1 MTVRSYLDELAWR
14 GLLFQ
19 YTEGVREMLAAG
31 SIVAYCGFDPTA
43 RSLHVGNLIPVM
55 GLAHLQRA
63 GHRPIVLVGGG
74 TGMIGDPSGRASE
87 RQLNSLE
94 VVEENVRGI
103 RHQLERFLDFSGPL
117 GALMRNNAEW
127 LMNLG
132 AIEFMRDV
140 GKHFTVNYMIAK
152 DSVKSRL
159 DSGISYTEFSY
170 MLLQA
175 FDFLELHKREGVRMQ
190 IGGSDQWGNITAGV
204 ELIRRAAGVEA
215 HCVTLPLVTT
225 ASGAKF
231 GKSEAGAVW
240 LDPSLTSPYKFYQFW
255 INTDD
260 RDVGKYL
267 RYFTLLSREG
277 IEALEAAA
285 IERPESREAQR
296 ALATEV
302 TTRVH
307 GAEAARDA
315 ADASRLVFDRAA
327 DPRQFASTVLESLT
341 QELPSAAVDLRTSNG
356 VATDGASASVTTAD
370 GSAATIPLRNGSDG
384 AGVDVL
390 DAFLVTGLVKSK
402 GDARR
407 LLQQGG
413 LYANGEKLSPEK
425 SVLAASGAIH
435 GQYYVL
441 RKGAREIAILRV
453 FGPGSIDSP
462 DRVERE
468 RQENAAAAERARS
481 IGELGH
487 HIYNPHDPT

>member
-1 MTVRSYLDELAWR
+1 MTVRSYLDELTWR

-31 SIVAYCGFDPTA
+31 PIVAYCGFDPTA

-63 GHRPIVLVGGG
+63 GHRPIALVGGG

-103 RHQLERFLDFSGPL
+103 RHQLERFLDFSGPR

-140 GKHFTVNYMIAK
+140 GKHFTVNFMIAK

-175 FDFLELHKREGVRMQ
+175 FDFLELYKREGARLQ

-260 RDVGKYL
+260 RDVGMYL
-267 RYFTLLSREG
+267 RYFTLLSREE
-277 IEALEAAA
+277 IESLEAAGR
-285 IERPESREAQR
+285 ERPESREAQR
-296 ALATEV
+296 SLATEV

-307 GAEAARDA
+307 GAEAASDA
-315 ADASRLVFDRAA
+315 AEASRLVFDRAA
-327 DPRQFASTVLESLT
+327 DPRQFAATVLDSLT
-341 QELPSAAVDLRTSNG
+341 QELPCAAVDLRRNNG
-356 VATDGASASVTTAD
+356 VASDGASASVKTAD
-370 GSAATIPLRNGSDG
+370 GTTATIALKNGSDG

-390 DAFLVTGLVKSK
+390 DAFVVTGLVKSK

-407 LLQQGG
+407 VLQQGG
-413 LYANGEKLSPEK
+413 LYANGEKLTPEK
-425 SVLAASGAIH
+425 SVLTPAGAIH

-441 RKGAREIAILRV
+441 RKGAREIAIVRLA
-453 FGPGSIDSP
+453 S
-462 DRVERE
+462 
-468 RQENAAAAERARS
+468 
-481 IGELGH
+481 
-487 HIYNPHDPT
+487 

>member
-1 MTVRSYLDELAWR
+1 MTALPFLDELAWR

-19 YTEGVREMLAAG
+19 YTEGVQGMLSAG
-31 SIVAYCGFDPTA
+31 PIIAYCGFDPTA

-63 GHRPIVLVGGG
+63 GHRPIALVGGG
-74 TGMIGDPSGRASE
+74 TGMIGDPSGRVTE

-103 RHQLERFLDFSGPL
+103 RQQLERFLDFSGPR

-140 GKHFTVNYMIAK
+140 GKHFTVNYMTAK
-152 DSVKSRL
+152 ESVKSRL
-159 DSGISYTEFSY
+159 EAGISYTEFSY

-175 FDFLELHKREGVRMQ
+175 YDYLELHKREGVRLQ

-204 ELIRRAAGVEA
+204 ELIRRAVGIEA

-240 LDPSLTSPYKFYQFW
+240 LDPAQTSSYKFYQFW

-267 RYFTLLSREG
+267 RYFTLLPREE
-277 IEALEAAA
+277 IEELERASA
-285 IERPESREAQR
+285 ERPESREAQR
-296 ALATEV
+296 ALANDV
-302 TTRVH
+302 TARVH
-307 GAEAARDA
+307 GADA
-315 ADASRLVFDRAA
+315 TRVSEEASRLVFDRSA
-327 DPRQFASTVLESLT
+327 DPRQFAASVLESLVD
-341 QELPSAAVDLRTSNG
+341 ELPSSSIVFPNG
-356 VATDGASASVTTAD
+356 DASVRVASVTTAD
-370 GSAATIPLRNGSDG
+370 GAAVTIPLKDGTSG
-384 AGVDVL
+384 AGIDVL
-390 DAFLVTGLVKSK
+390 DAFVVTGLVKSK

-413 LYANGEKLSPEK
+413 LYANGDTLSPENG
-425 SVLAASGAIH
+425 VLSPSQAIH

-441 RKGAREIAILRV
+441 RKGAREIAIVRL
-453 FGPGSIDSP
+453 
-462 DRVERE
+462 
-468 RQENAAAAERARS
+468 
-481 IGELGH
+481 
-487 HIYNPHDPT
+487 TT

>member
-1 MTVRSYLDELAWR
+1 
-14 GLLFQ
+14 
-19 YTEGVREMLAAG
+19 
-31 SIVAYCGFDPTA
+31 
-43 RSLHVGNLIPVM
+43 
-55 GLAHLQRA
+55 
-63 GHRPIVLVGGG
+63 
-74 TGMIGDPSGRASE
+74 MIGDPSGRASE

-103 RHQLERFLDFSGPL
+103 RHQLERFLDFSGPR

-140 GKHFTVNYMIAK
+140 GKHFTVNFMIAK

-175 FDFLELHKREGVRMQ
+175 FDFLELYKREGARLQ

-260 RDVGKYL
+260 RDVGMYL
-267 RYFTLLSREG
+267 RYFTLLSREE
-277 IEALEAAA
+277 IESLEAAGR
-285 IERPESREAQR
+285 ERPESREAQR
-296 ALATEV
+296 SLATEV

-307 GAEAARDA
+307 GAEAASDA
-315 ADASRLVFDRAA
+315 AEASRLVFDRAA
-327 DPRQFASTVLESLT
+327 DPRQFAATVLDSLT
-341 QELPSAAVDLRTSNG
+341 QELPCAAVDLRRNNG
-356 VATDGASASVTTAD
+356 VASDGASASVKTAD
-370 GSAATIPLRNGSDG
+370 GTTATIALKNGSDG

-390 DAFLVTGLVKSK
+390 DAFVVTGLVKSK

-407 LLQQGG
+407 VLQQGG
-413 LYANGEKLSPEK
+413 LYANGEKLTPEK
-425 SVLAASGAIH
+425 SVLTPAGAIH

-441 RKGAREIAILRV
+441 RKGAREIAIVRLA
-453 FGPGSIDSP
+453 S
-462 DRVERE
+462 
-468 RQENAAAAERARS
+468 
-481 IGELGH
+481 
-487 HIYNPHDPT
+487 